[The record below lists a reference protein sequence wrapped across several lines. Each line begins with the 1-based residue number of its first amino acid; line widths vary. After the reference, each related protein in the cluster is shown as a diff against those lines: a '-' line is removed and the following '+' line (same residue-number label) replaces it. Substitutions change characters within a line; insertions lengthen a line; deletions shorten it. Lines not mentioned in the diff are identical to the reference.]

1 MTIKWS
7 SGMGKRQKILCVC
20 QGGNSRSVHLA
31 YLLKYRYGVDAIA
44 CGWEGNE
51 PATVEMLCEWA
62 ERIIVVEAFMKPK
75 VNEEFQHKVR
85 IFDVG
90 PDRFF
95 QPNVELLEIF
105 DDMIQNNIRSVEGDQ
120 NEKSTV

>member
-1 MTIKWS
+1 MEQPK
-7 SGMGKRQKILCVC
+7 QKILCVC

-31 YLLKYRYGVDAIA
+31 YVLKYRYGVDALA

-62 ERIIVVEAFMKPK
+62 ERIIVVEEFMIEKIADKHQPK
-75 VNEEFQHKVR
+75 VR
-85 IFDVG
+85 CFDVG

-95 QPNVELLEIF
+95 QPNIELLQLF
-105 DDMIQNNIRSVEGDQ
+105 DGMIAKNIRTKDGEFVYSSDDQ
-120 NEKSTV
+120 NT